1 MPKTMRRAGFTVLA
15 CALSFVVRAQKPE
28 PAAAPTVVLDIS
40 VTDQKGQ
47 PVTDLRQEDF
57 QIEDD
62 GRRYPATNFARIS
75 LHGTPAD
82 SDIRTVALVLDDAG
96 VPAAGTGSVQAISSI
111 FLGSMMAADAVSVIR
126 LHNTADGL
134 APRWDTSMGRVAGYQ
149 GGAFPF
155 FQEETPEDFLRM
167 VSRLSR
173 EWEKT
178 TPRRRRAIVCVGS
191 PATCN
196 NPERESIAVRD
207 LYTNWVDA
215 MTAAARGHVIVY
227 AAVPALAT
235 MTGGGLLERTG
246 GALFAGNSDFKNA
259 VARVLSDV
267 SEYYLIAYTPQP
279 SKRDLRPVSVR
290 VSKRDVRVRMRNR
303 R

>member
-1 MPKTMRRAGFTVLA
+1 MRRVGFTVLA
-15 CALSFVVRAQKPE
+15 CALSFAVRAQQPE
-28 PAAAPTVVLDIS
+28 QAAAPTVVLDVS
-40 VTDQKGQ
+40 VSDQKGQ

-57 QIEDD
+57 QIEED

-75 LHGTPAD
+75 LRGTPVD

-96 VPAAGTGSVQAISSI
+96 VPAGGTGSVQAISSI
-111 FLGSMMAADAVSVIR
+111 FLGNMMAADAVSVIR
-126 LHNTADGL
+126 LHNTTDGL
-134 APRWDTSMGRVAGYQ
+134 APRWDMSMGRVAGYQ

-173 EWEKT
+173 EWEKA

-207 LYTNWVDA
+207 LYRNWVDA
-215 MTAAARGHVIVY
+215 MSAAARSHVMVY
-227 AAVPALAT
+227 AAIPGLAT

-246 GALFAGNSDFKNA
+246 GALFAGNVDFKSA
-259 VARVLSDV
+259 VARVLSDM

-279 SKRDLRPVSVR
+279 SKRELRSISAR
-290 VSKRDVRVRMRNR
+290 VTRRDVRVRMRNR